1 MTICQLYQP
10 RVLAR
15 DTIKFKNVYE
25 HQMWNVDYIYEVELV
40 SLNDLVGEHSVVHTK
55 EFKEFAKEEL
65 EKKKNMVYD
74 EDVNIRDLYPI
85 DIHFNNKKKDDIER
99 FNKLNDIILSNSD
112 NISRRV
118 TKKEIVYKKN
128 KSRSILAF
136 KIRAHGGINIFT
148 FKDIEKYD
156 VYNKFI
162 TISKKNCKPLEK
174 CFCIKSDD
182 DLKYIELVIDKYLS
196 IVLDEKYG
204 K

>member
-1 MTICQLYQP
+1 
-10 RVLAR
+10 
-15 DTIKFKNVYE
+15 
-25 HQMWNVDYIYEVELV
+25 
-40 SLNDLVGEHSVVHTK
+40 
-55 EFKEFAKEEL
+55 
-65 EKKKNMVYD
+65 MVYD

-85 DIHFNNKKKDDIER
+85 DIHFKNKNKDDIER

-128 KSRSILAF
+128 KSRSILLF
-136 KIRAHGGINIFT
+136 KLRTHGGINIFT

-174 CFCIKSDD
+174 CFCIESDE
-182 DLKYIELVIDKYLS
+182 DLKYIELIIDKYLS